1 MRNLT
6 TKVRGC
12 VLGVVL
18 ALTSTVGFAVESCNT
33 GPVLCCNSILTVD
46 TTSVGFLK
54 NVTGMDFNIGSSFG
68 LVCEPIT
75 AIGGGSVAQCSST
88 PVCCTNSFSD
98 GLIVTGCTPV
108 LGT

>member
-33 GPVLCCNSILTVD
+33 GPVQCCNQIFTVD
-46 TTSVGFLK
+46 TTFASTLK
-54 NVTGMDFNIGSSFG
+54 YIIGMDFNIGTLSG
-68 LVCEPIT
+68 INCNPIT
-75 AIGGGSVAQCSST
+75 AIGVGSGGQCSST
-88 PVCCTNSFSD
+88 PVCCTNIFSN
-98 GLIVTGCTPV
+98 GLIVAGCTPV